1 MENKKK
7 KERTDKVGF
16 GTLLIWCSRNISQT
30 VFTLMYTFLMIYC
43 TDTLQISPM
52 LVSGILLGSKLVD
65 GVTDMVAGFLVDRTK
80 TKWGK
85 ARPYE
90 IFIIGYAFCTWLL
103 FSCPDSWSTTVKC
116 VWVFFLYTMANAI
129 CMTFLNANGTP
140 YLVRAFKN
148 EQIVKITS
156 YGSVFPML
164 TGFVFN
170 ITFPMLMQKIATSAA
185 GWSRLVLMWAI
196 PATAIGLLRVIF
208 IKEKYEVESKEM
220 QQEPL
225 KAYHVLKLIKT
236 NKYIL
241 LLVLMTLIFNFV
253 TNMGAVTY
261 YYTYIVK
268 NVGLMGIAS
277 AITIIALPLAFVF
290 PKLISLFS
298 TGKLIIAGLF
308 VTAAGYLLN
317 FFAGSNMVMLMI
329 GQLLTGAGTVPVSM
343 LISLC
348 VIDCAE
354 FNEWKGNHRME
365 GTMSSLVG
373 LGGKVGAAVGG
384 SVLGVFLSLA
394 GYTGVMETMPSS
406 AFTMIRLLFSL
417 IPMVLFLITG
427 ISMLAY
433 LKMEKNLPEIKE
445 ENKLRHMQEEK

>member
-43 TDTLQISPM
+43 TDTLQINPM

-196 PATAIGLLRVIF
+196 PAAAIGLLRVIF

-225 KAYHVLKLIKT
+225 KAYHVIKLIKT

>member
-7 KERTDKVGF
+7 KERTDRVGL

-43 TDTLQISPM
+43 TDTLQINPM

-196 PATAIGLLRVIF
+196 PAAAIGLLRVIF
-208 IKEKYEVESKEM
+208 VKEKYEVESKEM

-225 KAYHVLKLIKT
+225 KAYHVIKLIKT

>member
-1 MENKKK
+1 MRNKEKK
-7 KERTDKVGF
+7 MRNDKVGL
-16 GTLLIWCSRNISQT
+16 GTLLIWCSRSISQT

-43 TDTLQISPM
+43 TDTLKISPVI
-52 LVSGILLGSKLVD
+52 VSGILLGSKLVD
-65 GVTDMVAGFLVDRTK
+65 GVTDMFAGFIVDRTK

-90 IFIIGYAFCTWLL
+90 IFIVGYAACTALL
-103 FSCPDSWSTTVKC
+103 FSCPDSWSMTVKC
-116 VWVFFLYTMANAI
+116 VWVFLLYTMANAV

-140 YLVRAFKN
+140 YTVRAFKN
-148 EQIVKITS
+148 EQIVKLTS

-170 ITFPMLMQKIATSAA
+170 ITFPMMMQKIATSAS
-185 GWSRLVLMWAI
+185 GWSRLVLMWAV
-196 PATAIGLLRVIF
+196 PALAIGLLRMIF

-225 KAYHVLKLIKT
+225 KLHHVAKLIKT

-241 LLVLMTLIFNFV
+241 LLTLMTFIFNFV

-268 NVGLMGIAS
+268 NVGLMGVAS

-290 PKLISLFS
+290 PKLISKFS
-298 TGKLIIAGLF
+298 IGKLMIAGLF
-308 VTAAGYLLN
+308 VTSAGYLLN
-317 FFAGSNMVMLMI
+317 FFAGSNMPLLMI
-329 GQLLTGAGTVPVSM
+329 GQLLTGAGTVPVTM

-348 VIDCAE
+348 IIDCAE

-365 GTMSSLVG
+365 GTMGSVIG
-373 LGGKVGAAVGG
+373 LGGKIGAAVGG
-384 SVLGVFLSLA
+384 SILGVFLSLA
-394 GYTGVMETMPSS
+394 GYTGVMETMPDS

-417 IPMVLFLITG
+417 IPMALFLITAV
-427 ISMLAY
+427 SMLGY
-433 LKMEKNLPEIKE
+433 LKMEKNMPEIKE
-445 ENKLRHMQEEK
+445 TNKAKREQEGM